1 MKLDKKDIII
11 FVLCIAVGVL
21 SYVSFGGKE
30 TVYDDKF
37 TKEEL
42 KRLEEK
48 NKQLWSE
55 VGVLEAGADKKQKR
69 IDSLESLKPTIV
81 IQYEKRYKQ
90 IDNASAIS
98 VVNQFKDIFAKDSIR

>member
-1 MKLDKKDIII
+1 MKFDKKDIII

-48 NKQLWSE
+48 KQATL
-55 VGVLEAGADKKQKR
+55 G
-69 IDSLESLKPTIV
+69 
-81 IQYEKRYKQ
+81 
-90 IDNASAIS
+90 
-98 VVNQFKDIFAKDSIR
+98 